1 MALPRDF
8 TASPRPLQ
16 VPPRNFP
23 ILFAG
28 APRSDVSHPMTPD
41 VLLALTLGGSIGSAN
56 AAASYGLYRL
66 ARGRED
72 RVFYSIV
79 LLGMLGRMGVAL
91 VLVTVVIGF
100 LPVHLFAFISA
111 LLVSVGAGLAI
122 ETFLIYRDPETSVGR
137 AAASPRTSL

>member
-1 MALPRDF
+1 
-8 TASPRPLQ
+8 
-16 VPPRNFP
+16 
-23 ILFAG
+23 
-28 APRSDVSHPMTPD
+28 MTPD
-41 VLLALTLGGSIGSAN
+41 VFLALTLGGSIGLAN

>member
-1 MALPRDF
+1 
-8 TASPRPLQ
+8 
-16 VPPRNFP
+16 
-23 ILFAG
+23 
-28 APRSDVSHPMTPD
+28 MTPD
-41 VLLALTLGGSIGSAN
+41 ILLALMLGGSIGLVN

-91 VLVTVVIGF
+91 VFVTVVLGF

-111 LLVSVGAGLAI
+111 LLVSVGTGLAV
-122 ETFLIYRDPETSVGR
+122 ETFLIYRNPETSVGG